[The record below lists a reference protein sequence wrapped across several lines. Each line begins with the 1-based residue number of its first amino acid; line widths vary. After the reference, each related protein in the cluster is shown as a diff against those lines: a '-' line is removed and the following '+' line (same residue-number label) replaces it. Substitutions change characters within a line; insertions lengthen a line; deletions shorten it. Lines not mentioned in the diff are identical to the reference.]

1 MTDISP
7 IDAWI
12 LAARPKTLPAAVAP
26 VMVGS
31 AMAAV
36 HKSFALLPATE
47 DRRQKTE
54 DRQQMTESEVRGQIT
69 NEKIRS
75 AEVWK
80 IGNPSGTTNGD

>member
-1 MTDISP
+1 MTIDEGRMTDISP

-36 HKSFALLPATE
+36 HNSFALLPAMAALAVALLL
-47 DRRQKTE
+47 Q
-54 DRQQMTESEVRGQIT
+54 
-69 NEKIRS
+69 
-75 AEVWK
+75 
-80 IGNPSGTTNGD
+80 